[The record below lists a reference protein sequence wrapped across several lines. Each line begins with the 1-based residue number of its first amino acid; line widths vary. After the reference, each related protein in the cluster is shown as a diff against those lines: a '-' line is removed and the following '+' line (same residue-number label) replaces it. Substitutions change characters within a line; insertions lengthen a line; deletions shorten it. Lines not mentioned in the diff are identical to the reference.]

1 MSLSQ
6 ISTSST
12 ETMVADAAP
21 CAAPFSPTLGK
32 GREAFQSLL
41 GFSALHAQ
49 VRIQESGSVAASSQ
63 DVEFVLDDVL
73 QLVAERGMAIT
84 GADGIAV
91 ALAEGEEII
100 CRGSAGEM
108 VPDRGARL
116 NPNSGFS
123 GACFRSGEMIRCDD
137 TENDARVNVEAARRL
152 KARSMI
158 AVPLKGQR
166 HTIGLLEAFSYDAH
180 AFNDSDVRSLN
191 LLAELILS
199 ALKPGEEDRHR
210 EISLRRDDLPSIAYS
225 PATEASEASNTAPA
239 ATAEGGRPGLAVVA
253 AVVLFAVVLGAV
265 LWWKIPHGNA
275 TLITAPQRSKS
286 AALASVPKSSVD
298 QADLPAPTEFESD
311 PEQINH
317 DKLSVLPQVTGIRHW
332 SAADASTVVID
343 LQDQVQYEAHRL
355 TNPDRIYFD
364 LHDTALAPGL
374 SAKTIEIGDGLLT
387 RVRVAQ
393 PIVGVTRVV
402 LETNSGS
409 NFSVSLEPNPYRLV
423 LEVRRIGV
431 KTQASGNIDL
441 FAPVKPQDSV
451 QNPVA
456 ATPIDPAVPRF
467 RLVLDPGHGGW
478 DLGTVGRKGLL
489 EKDLVLDIASR
500 AGKLVESRLGA
511 EVVFTRRGD
520 NYIALEKRAEV
531 ANQARADLFVSV
543 HANYS
548 DFPSARGVETYYT
561 NTFSSLN
568 GHDKNEVEPASLR
581 FAALDIR
588 DKVQQSHRFAA
599 SIQQSL
605 YKTLAATNPG
615 LPNRGVKSASYVV
628 LTGTAMP
635 AVLAEVSFVSSP
647 TDENNLQSSEYRQR
661 IAEALYQGI
670 ARFAATFRKSAVG
683 RASAKLVGH

>member
-1 MSLSQ
+1 M
-6 ISTSST
+6 STSST
-12 ETMVADAAP
+12 ETMLVEAAV
-21 CAAPFSPTLGK
+21 CAESATPTLGE
-32 GREAFQSLL
+32 GREAFQALL

-49 VRIQESGSVAASSQ
+49 VRTGRLIAANSQ

-100 CRGSAGEM
+100 CRGSAGKM
-108 VPDRGARL
+108 VPDPGARL

-123 GACFRSGEMIRCDD
+123 GACFRSGEVIRCDD
-137 TENDARVNVEAARRL
+137 TENDPRVNVEAARRL

-166 HTIGLLEAFSYDAH
+166 QIIGLLEAFSYDAH
-180 AFNDSDVRSLN
+180 AFNDSDVRSLS

-199 ALKPGEEDRHR
+199 ALKPAEEARRGGISDRD
-210 EISLRRDDLPSIAYS
+210 EDLPSADDS
-225 PATEASEASNTAPA
+225 RAVEASETANAIPA
-239 ATAEGGRPGLAVVA
+239 AIAERGSPGLTVVA
-253 AVVLFAVVLGAV
+253 AVVLFAIALGTV

-275 TLITAPQRSKS
+275 ALVTQQQSK
-286 AALASVPKSSVD
+286 ALAPVSVPKPSGD
-298 QADLPAPTEFESD
+298 QADLPAPADFETS
-311 PEQINH
+311 PAQMNH
-317 DKLSVLPQVTGIRHW
+317 EKLSVLPQVTGIRHW
-332 SAADASTVVID
+332 SATEASTVVID

-364 LHDTALAPGL
+364 LHDTALGPGL
-374 SAKTIEIGDGLLT
+374 SAKAIEIGDGLLT
-387 RVRVAQ
+387 RVRIAQ
-393 PIVGVTRVV
+393 PMVGVTRVV
-402 LETNSGS
+402 LETNGGS

-423 LEVRRIGV
+423 LEVRRIGA
-431 KTQASGNIDL
+431 KTQANGNQDL
-441 FAPVKPQDSV
+441 FAPVKPQDSLPS
-451 QNPVA
+451 PVA
-456 ATPIDPAVPRF
+456 ATPIHPAVPPF

-500 AGKLVESRLGA
+500 AGRLVESRLGA
-511 EVVFTRRGD
+511 EVVFTRQD
-520 NYIALEKRAEV
+520 DTYIALEKRAEV
-531 ANQARADLFVSV
+531 ANQAQADLFVSV

-561 NTFSSLN
+561 NTFSSVN
-568 GHDKNEVEPASLR
+568 GHDKKDAEPAGLR

-647 TDENNLQSSEYRQR
+647 TDENNLESSEYRQR

-670 ARFAATFRKSAVG
+670 ARFAATFRKSTVNTS
-683 RASAKLVGH
+683 SAKMVGH